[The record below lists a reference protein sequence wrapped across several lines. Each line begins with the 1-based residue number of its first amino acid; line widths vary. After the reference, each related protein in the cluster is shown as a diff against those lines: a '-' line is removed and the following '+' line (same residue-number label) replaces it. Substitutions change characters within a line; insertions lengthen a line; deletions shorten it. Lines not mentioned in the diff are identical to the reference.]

1 MEYLEK
7 FTTSAKWG
15 EDCLSPLGPLA
26 NPCGEPTKPLGTGAA
41 QAPHRLNDLQV
52 TQIHREVGEAGKSE
66 RQPVPLVAHRICGQ
80 QGSAVSEVSG
90 LPLGLPQSTTRL
102 EGQLRV
108 GAPPGLGSGLPGLSG
123 GGVGVENIRYGEELS
138 LRS

>member
-1 MEYLEK
+1 M
-7 FTTSAKWG
+7 
-15 EDCLSPLGPLA
+15 
-26 NPCGEPTKPLGTGAA
+26 
-41 QAPHRLNDLQV
+41 QV

-123 GGVGVENIRYGEELS
+123 GALPWEGFQGWGAGSCFWAVGLLHLWMFEVTCKWTS
-138 LRS
+138 LAVSAPSMSLTFFLLHSAKDWP